1 MKPIQIAP
9 GEAKNI
15 ILRSQLLEGRRQ
27 GKTKSATFEIINQ
40 LGYLQIDTISVV
52 ERAHH
57 HILWS
62 RQPDYEPEW
71 LIELQEQDRKLFE
84 YWGHAAA
91 YLPMTDYRFYR
102 YKMKHFL
109 NTNDNWFKNKLKLCE
124 NLIPLILDR
133 IRTEG
138 GLSSRDF
145 KSAPQ
150 KKGEGWWDWKPAKI
164 ALELLFWQGVLM
176 VSKRVGFQKVYD
188 LPERV
193 VPDFIDQTEP
203 TPDEVCEFQ
212 IKKALKTLGLAS
224 EKDIQYI
231 LKVADKKNI
240 AQFLKTMVNH
250 QQLKMIRIGKLND
263 IYFALTETLDQYL
276 NTSLKYHKI
285 HVLSPFDNLIINR
298 RRLKTIFG
306 FDFTIECYVPA
317 AKRKYGYFCLPI
329 LYKGNFIG
337 RFDFKADRKN
347 KILIF
352 QQMHFEKNTKF
363 SEVLFSGLAKK
374 LIEFMKFNQC
384 QTINYSK
391 QCSGDKFKKLKNQI
405 KSLD

>member
-1 MKPIQIAP
+1 MKPIQIQP
-9 GEAKNI
+9 VEAKRI
-15 ILRSQLLEGRRQ
+15 ILRSQLLEGRLQ
-27 GKTKSATFEIINQ
+27 GKSKSVTLEIINQ

-62 RQPDYEPEW
+62 RQPDYIPDY
-71 LIELQEQDRKLFE
+71 LNQLQESDRKLFE

-91 YLPMTDYRFYR
+91 YLPMADYRFYR
-102 YKMKHFL
+102 YKMKHFI

-124 NLIPLILDR
+124 NLIPSILNR
-133 IRTEG
+133 IHTEG

-145 KSAPQ
+145 ISASK

-164 ALELLFWQGVLM
+164 ALELLFWQGELM
-176 VSKRVGFQKVYD
+176 VSKRIGFQKVYD

-203 TPDEVCEFQ
+203 TIDEVCEYQ
-212 IKKALKTLGLAS
+212 VKKALNAFGLAS

-231 LKVADKKNI
+231 LKITGKKKI
-240 AQFLKTMVNH
+240 SKYLKTMVENR
-250 QQLKMIRIGKLND
+250 KIIAIRIGKLVD
-263 IYFALTETLDQYL
+263 TYFGLPQTLDQYFNL
-276 NTSLKYHKI
+276 SLKNNKI
-285 HVLSPFDNLIINR
+285 HILSPFDNLIINR
-298 RRLKTIFG
+298 NRLKSIFG
-306 FDFTIECYVPA
+306 FDYSIECYVPA

-337 RFDFKADRKN
+337 RFDFKADRKK

-352 QQMHFEKNTKF
+352 QQMHFENNTKY

-374 LIEFMKFNQC
+374 LVEFMKFNQC

-405 KSLD
+405 KSLV